1 MEYRV
6 APSYANAT
14 IVSIDEVDKKAIIEM
29 VCDRCGGTGYYALGT
44 HNGQPVLSPY
54 DGGVC
59 YGCGG
64 SGKIRKR
71 VKAYTPDEYEK
82 YLANQARAKERKAE
96 QRAAEIA
103 KLQEES
109 ESNLRIALEKEE
121 YDVECPQI
129 WLVIG
134 ENTYA
139 IKDILKGLG
148 CKYKPEFGWYCTHV
162 VDVPADYNIVPVPFN
177 EVCDWNPITKRISVK
192 ENAKEVA
199 DAAKA
204 EAMPKS
210 NSEFI
215 GEIKQRLRDLHVM
228 LTGCRTIETYYGISL
243 VYTFK
248 MGDNVLTWFCS
259 GKGIDPD
266 IEVGDVVLLTGT
278 VKDHKIYNGV
288 KQTYLN
294 RCIVK
299 REG

>member
-6 APSYANAT
+6 APSYENYH
-14 IVSIDEVDKKAIIEM
+14 IVSVDEDAKKAIVEKQ
-29 VCDRCGGTGYYALGT
+29 CDRCGGSGMYIIPRAFQGT
-44 HNGQPVLSPY
+44 
-54 DGGVC
+54 C
-59 YGCGG
+59 FACGG
-64 SGKIRKR
+64 AGVIRKR

-82 YLANQARAKERKAE
+82 YLASQTRAKERKEE
-96 QRAAEIA
+96 QREAKIA
-103 KLQEES
+103 QLMADS
-109 ESNLRIALEKEE
+109 EANFRIALEEAG
-121 YDVECPQI
+121 YDVNLPQI
-129 WLVIG
+129 WLVTG

-139 IKDILKGLG
+139 VKDKLKELG
-148 CKYKPEFGWYCTHV
+148 YKYKPEFGWYCTHL
-162 VDVPADYNIVPVPFN
+162 VDIPVNYGIVGIPFD
-177 EVCDWNPITKRISVK
+177 EVCQWNPLTKKISIK
-192 ENAKEVA
+192 ENAKEIA

-215 GEIKQRLRDLHVM
+215 GEVKQRLRDLHVI

-248 MGDNVLTWFCS
+248 MGDNILTWFCS

-266 IEVGDVVLLTGT
+266 IEVGEAVLLTGT

-294 RCIVK
+294 RCVVK

>member
-6 APSYANAT
+6 APSYENYH
-14 IVSIDEVDKKAIIEM
+14 IVSVDEDAKKAIVEKQ
-29 VCDRCGGTGYYALGT
+29 CDRCGGSGMYIIPRAFQGT
-44 HNGQPVLSPY
+44 
-54 DGGVC
+54 C
-59 YGCGG
+59 FACGG
-64 SGKIRKR
+64 AGIIRKR

-82 YLANQARAKERKAE
+82 YLASQTRAKERKEE
-96 QRAAEIA
+96 QREAKIA
-103 KLQEES
+103 QLMADS
-109 ESNLRIALEKEE
+109 EANFRIALEEAG
-121 YDVECPQI
+121 YDVNLPQI
-129 WLVIG
+129 WLVTG

-139 IKDILKGLG
+139 VKDKLKELG
-148 CKYKPEFGWYCTHV
+148 YKYKPEFGWYCTHL
-162 VDVPADYNIVPVPFN
+162 VDIPVNYGIVGIPFD
-177 EVCDWNPITKRISVK
+177 EVCQWNPLTKKISIK
-192 ENAKEVA
+192 ENAKEIA

-215 GEIKQRLRDLHVM
+215 GEVKQRLRDLHVI

-248 MGDNVLTWFCS
+248 MGDNILTWFCS

-266 IEVGDVVLLTGT
+266 IEVGEAVLLTGT

-294 RCIVK
+294 RCVVK

>member
-6 APSYANAT
+6 APSYENYH
-14 IVSIDEVDKKAIIEM
+14 IVSVDEDAKKAIVEKQ
-29 VCDRCGGTGYYALGT
+29 CDRCGGSGVYIIPRAFQGT
-44 HNGQPVLSPY
+44 
-54 DGGVC
+54 C
-59 YGCGG
+59 FACGG
-64 SGKIRKR
+64 AGVIRKR

-82 YLANQARAKERKAE
+82 YLASQTRAKERKEE
-96 QRAAEIA
+96 QREAKIA
-103 KLQEES
+103 QLMADS
-109 ESNLRIALEKEE
+109 EANFRIALEEAG
-121 YDVECPQI
+121 YDVNLPQI
-129 WLVIG
+129 FVVTG

-139 IKDILKGLG
+139 VKDELKELG
-148 CKYKPEFGWYCTHV
+148 CKYKPEFGWYCTHT
-162 VDVPADYNIVPVPFN
+162 VDIPVNYGMVGIPFD
-177 EVCDWNPITKRISVK
+177 EVCQWNPLTKKISIK
-192 ENAKEVA
+192 ENAKEIA

-210 NSEFI
+210 NSEYI

-228 LTGCRTIETYYGISL
+228 LTDCRTVESYYGISL

-266 IEVGDVVLLTGT
+266 IEIGETVLLTGT
-278 VKDHKIYNGV
+278 VKDHKEYNGV

>member
-6 APSYANAT
+6 APSYENYH
-14 IVSIDEVDKKAIIEM
+14 IVSVDEDAKKAIVEKQ
-29 VCDRCGGTGYYALGT
+29 CDRCGGSGMYIIPRAFQGT
-44 HNGQPVLSPY
+44 
-54 DGGVC
+54 C
-59 YGCGG
+59 FACGG
-64 SGKIRKR
+64 AGVIRKK

-82 YLANQARAKERKAE
+82 YLASQTRAKERKEE
-96 QRAAEIA
+96 QREAKIA
-103 KLQEES
+103 QLMADS
-109 ESNLRIALEKEE
+109 EANFRIALEEAG
-121 YDVECPQI
+121 YDVNLPQI
-129 WLVIG
+129 FVVTG

-139 IKDILKGLG
+139 VKDELKELG
-148 CKYKPEFGWYCTHV
+148 CKYKPEFGWYCTHT
-162 VDVPADYNIVPVPFN
+162 VDIPVNYGMVGIPFD
-177 EVCDWNPITKRISVK
+177 EVCQWNPLTKKISIK
-192 ENAKEVA
+192 ENAKEIA

-210 NSEFI
+210 NSEYI

-228 LTGCRTIETYYGISL
+228 LTDCRTVESYYGISL

-266 IEVGDVVLLTGT
+266 IEIGETVLLTGT
-278 VKDHKIYNGV
+278 VKDHKEYNGV

>member
-1 MEYRV
+1 MEYKV
-6 APSYANAT
+6 APSYKNYT
-14 IVSIDEVDKKAIIEM
+14 IVSVDENAKKAVVECQ
-29 VCDRCGGTGYYALGT
+29 CDRCGGSGMYIIPRVFQGT
-44 HNGQPVLSPY
+44 
-54 DGGVC
+54 C
-59 YGCGG
+59 FTCGG
-64 SGKIRKR
+64 AGIIRKR

-96 QRAAEIA
+96 QRAAEVA

-109 ESNLRIALEKEE
+109 EANLRVALEEAG

-129 WLVIG
+129 FVVIG

-139 IKDILKGLG
+139 VKDELKELG
-148 CKYKPEFGWYCTHV
+148 CKYKPEFGWYCTHA
-162 VDVPADYNIVPVPFN
+162 VDVPVYYGMVGIPFDQ
-177 EVCDWNPITKRISVK
+177 VCEWNPVAKKIFIKDG
-192 ENAKEVA
+192 AKEIA
-199 DAAKA
+199 DAAKN
-204 EAMPKS
+204 EAAPKS

-215 GEIKQRLRDLHVM
+215 GDIKQRLRDMEVVY
-228 LTGCRTIETYYGISL
+228 TNCRTIESYYGVSL

-248 MGDNVLTWFCS
+248 LGDNILTWFCS

-266 IEVGDVVLLTGT
+266 IEIGETVLLTGT

-288 KQTYLN
+288 KQTIIN

>member
-6 APSYANAT
+6 APSYENYR
-14 IVSIDEVDKKAIIEM
+14 IVSVDEDAKKAVVEGQ
-29 VCDRCGGTGYYALGT
+29 CDRCGGSGMYIIPRVFQGT
-44 HNGQPVLSPY
+44 CFTCNGA
-54 DGGVC
+54 GV
-59 YGCGG
+59 
-64 SGKIRKR
+64 IRKR

-96 QRAAEIA
+96 KRAAEIA

-109 ESNLRIALEKEE
+109 EANLCIALEEE
-121 YDVECPQI
+121 GYDVECPQI
-129 WLVIG
+129 FVVIG

-139 IKDILKGLG
+139 VKDQLKELG
-148 CKYKPEFGWYCTHV
+148 CKYKPEFGWYCTHA
-162 VDVPADYNIVPVPFN
+162 VDVPVYYGMIGIPFDQ
-177 EVCDWNPITKRISVK
+177 VCDWNPVTRRISVK

-215 GEIKQRLRDLHVM
+215 GEVKQRLRDIKAVY
-228 LTGCRTIETYYGISL
+228 TSCRTVEGFYGVSIC
-243 VYTFK
+243 YTFK
-248 MGDNVLTWFCS
+248 VGDNILTWFCS

-266 IEVGDVVLLTGT
+266 IEIGETILLTGT
-278 VKDHKIYNGV
+278 VKSHKEYNGV
-288 KQTYLN
+288 KQTLIN

-299 REG
+299 REV

>member
-6 APSYANAT
+6 APSYENYH
-14 IVSIDEVDKKAIIEM
+14 IVSVDEDAKKAIVEKQ
-29 VCDRCGGTGYYALGT
+29 CDRCGGSGMYIIPRAFQGT
-44 HNGQPVLSPY
+44 
-54 DGGVC
+54 C
-59 YGCGG
+59 FACGG
-64 SGKIRKR
+64 AGIIRKR

-82 YLANQARAKERKAE
+82 YLASQTRAKERKEE
-96 QRAAEIA
+96 QREAKIA
-103 KLQEES
+103 QLMADS
-109 ESNLRIALEKEE
+109 EANFRIALEEAG
-121 YDVECPQI
+121 YDVNLPQI
-129 WLVIG
+129 WLVTG

-139 IKDILKGLG
+139 VKDKLKELG
-148 CKYKPEFGWYCTHV
+148 YKYKPEFGWYCTHL
-162 VDVPADYNIVPVPFN
+162 VDIPVNYGIVGIPFD
-177 EVCDWNPITKRISVK
+177 EVCQWNPLTRKISVK
-192 ENAKEVA
+192 ENAKEIA

-215 GEIKQRLRDLHVM
+215 GEVKQRLRDLHVI

-248 MGDNVLTWFCS
+248 MGDNILTWFCS

-266 IEVGDVVLLTGT
+266 IEVGEAVLLTGT

-294 RCIVK
+294 RCVVK

>member
-14 IVSIDEVDKKAIIEM
+14 IVSIDEFNKKAIIEM

-44 HNGQPVLSPY
+44 CNGQPVLSPY

-82 YLANQARAKERKAE
+82 YVATQTRVKERKAE
-96 QRAAEIA
+96 KRAAEIA

-109 ESNLRIALEKEE
+109 EANLRVALEEAGYE
-121 YDVECPQI
+121 TERPQI

-148 CKYKPEFGWYCTHV
+148 CKYKPEFGWYCTHT
-162 VDVPADYNIVPVPFN
+162 VDVPADYNIVPVPFD
-177 EVCDWNPITKRISVK
+177 EVCNWNPITRKVSVK
-192 ENAKEVA
+192 ENAKEIA
-199 DAAKA
+199 DAAKKA
-204 EAMPKS
+204 AMPKS
-210 NSEFI
+210 NSEYI
-215 GEIKQRLRDLHVM
+215 GEVKQRIRDIKAVY
-228 LTGCRTIETYYGISL
+228 TNCRTVEGFYGTSL
-243 VYTFK
+243 CYTFK
-248 MGDNVLTWFCS
+248 AGENVLTWFCS
-259 GKGIDPD
+259 GKGIDPE
-266 IEVGDVVLLTGT
+266 IEIGETVLLTGT
-278 VKDHKIYNGV
+278 IKNHKEYNGI
-288 KQTYLN
+288 KQTLIN

-299 REG
+299 REV

>member
-6 APSYANAT
+6 APSYENYH
-14 IVSIDEVDKKAIIEM
+14 IVSVDEDAKKAIVEKQ
-29 VCDRCGGTGYYALGT
+29 CDRCGGSGMYIIPRAFQGT
-44 HNGQPVLSPY
+44 
-54 DGGVC
+54 C
-59 YGCGG
+59 FACGG
-64 SGKIRKR
+64 AGIIRKR

-82 YLANQARAKERKAE
+82 YLASQTRAKERKEE
-96 QRAAEIA
+96 QREAKIA
-103 KLQEES
+103 QLMADS
-109 ESNLRIALEKEE
+109 EANFRIALEEAG
-121 YDVECPQI
+121 YDVNLPQI
-129 WLVIG
+129 WLVTG

-139 IKDILKGLG
+139 VKDKLKELG
-148 CKYKPEFGWYCTHV
+148 YKYKPEFGWYCTHL
-162 VDVPADYNIVPVPFN
+162 VDIPVNYGIVGIPFD
-177 EVCDWNPITKRISVK
+177 EVCQWNPLTKKISVK
-192 ENAKEVA
+192 ENAKEIA

-215 GEIKQRLRDLHVM
+215 GEVKQRLRDLHVI

-248 MGDNVLTWFCS
+248 MGDNILTWFCS

-266 IEVGDVVLLTGT
+266 IEVGEAVLLTGT

-294 RCIVK
+294 RCVVK